1 MQNLT
6 RKSILVCVAL
16 LHSANT
22 VAANESWR
30 TTVGVSSAGH
40 PYANMLVQK
49 HEFAMSLGCDV
60 RNQKDSRLRVRFYA
74 GSLPRLYAQD
84 DTTARLTLSFI
95 QASTVAYA
103 VPWETYFIQDE
114 PTRGAWMGSI
124 HVGKLELDALA
135 SSTSLEILNKENEL
149 VYKFSTKGTAVGV
162 KAIRKNCKLGL

>member
-6 RKSILVCVAL
+6 KKTVLVCVVL
-16 LHSANT
+16 LLSGNIV
-22 VAANESWR
+22 VADESWK
-30 TTVGVSSAGH
+30 TTVGVTSAGDS
-40 PYANMLVQK
+40 YANMLVQK
-49 HEFAMSLGCDV
+49 HEFTMSLGCNV
-60 RNQKDSRLRVRFYA
+60 QNQKDSRLNVKFYT

-84 DTTARLTLSFI
+84 EATAELTLSFS
-95 QASTVAYA
+95 QANTVAHS

-135 SSTSLEILNKENEL
+135 SSTSLEILNKDKEL
-149 VYKFSTKGTAVGV
+149 VYKFATKGTAIGV